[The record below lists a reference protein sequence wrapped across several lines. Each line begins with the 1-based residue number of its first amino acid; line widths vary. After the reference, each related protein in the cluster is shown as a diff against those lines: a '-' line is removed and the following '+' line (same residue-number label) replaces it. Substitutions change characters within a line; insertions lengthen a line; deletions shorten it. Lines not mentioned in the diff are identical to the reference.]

1 MATMNLSN
9 VLIARHDLSGSK
21 RPCFAM
27 QYAAFCS
34 VKGGILDCK
43 EYEAVC
49 FLKALLRHSGNDIPK
64 LKVLWN
70 VPIFIVCNLFKD

>member
-9 VLIARHDLSGSK
+9 VLIARHDLLGSE
-21 RPCFAM
+21 RLCFAM

-43 EYEAVC
+43 KHKAVC
-49 FLKALLRHSGNDIPK
+49 F
-64 LKVLWN
+64 
-70 VPIFIVCNLFKD
+70 